1 MVLCVRCAC
10 LSSGGDGEGFSPT
23 GHEGE
28 VQCRAEGVQSG
39 VQCVCV
45 CVCACV
51 RACVR
56 VCVQIWLFARMPV
69 LC

>member
-10 LSSGGDGEGFSPT
+10 LSPGGDGEGLSPI

-39 VQCVCV
+39 VQGGHVCV
-45 CVCACV
+45 FV
-51 RACVR
+51 RARVR
-56 VCVQIWLFARMPV
+56 VQMWVFARMPV